1 MNVRRLAS
9 ILVVSLALRADPATL
24 QQSAGITKQEFD
36 RLPSSAVLDVN
47 GGRVTKGEVLTRL
60 ERARSGRLARKG
72 SLDLRAL
79 NAALARKATLA
90 VSADNAEGQAM
101 KPQSTRI
108 VRRCPTP
115 KIEGIFH
122 VPPVE
127 PGEEFFIRGCG
138 FGKEGIARLEFNEKT
153 ADLTAIAWNEE
164 DIHVKVPESLEGVAD
179 QEAVVLKVYPPGKV
193 SQPWSPIKF
202 KARRIFD
209 GLEHQDVSV
218 DCFGGS
224 GDYCNQGP
232 NTVGARH
239 QASGLGVGADRVHM
253 PQLKNGWK
261 YVSSIFSFSCGSNG
275 PPGTELCEGAVKEV
289 APTPSPQVREV
300 VFVFAGKGLA
310 TFSYQYSV
318 VMEGPSGIPWK

>member
-36 RLPSSAVLDVN
+36 RLPSSAVLNVN
-47 GGRVTKGEVLTRL
+47 GGSVTKGEVLARL

-79 NAALARKATLA
+79 NAALARKTTLA
-90 VSADNAEGQAM
+90 VSADNAKVHAM
-101 KPQSTRI
+101 KPPSTQI

-127 PGEEFFIRGCG
+127 PGEEFFIKGCG
-138 FGKEGIARLEFNEKT
+138 FGTEGIARLQFNEKT
-153 ADLTAIAWNEE
+153 ADLTTIAWNEQV
-164 DIHVKVPESLEGVAD
+164 IHVKVPESLDKVAD
-179 QEAVVLKVYPPGKV
+179 QEAVVLKVSPPGKV

-202 KARRIFD
+202 RARRTFY
-209 GLEHQDVSV
+209 GLESQDVSV

-224 GDYCNQGP
+224 GDYCNQGS
-232 NTVGARH
+232 TVGARH
-239 QASGLGVGADRVHM
+239 QASGLGLGADRVHL

-261 YVSSIFSFSCGSNG
+261 YDSSIFNFGCGSNG
-275 PPGTELCEGAVKEV
+275 PPGTELCEAVVKEI
-289 APTPSPQVREV
+289 APTTSAQVTEV
-300 VFVFAGKGLA
+300 VFVFAGEGLA
-310 TFSYQYSV
+310 TLSYQYSV
-318 VMEGPSGIPWK
+318 VVGGPSGIPWK